1 MLVSDVQ
8 HSDSQIYV
16 CVYIFFFRFFFFI
29 GYYKILGVVSCAIQ
43 YDLVG
48 YLILCTVV
56 GIYVNPYLPIYAPSS
71 LVTASL
77 FSMSAGLFL
86 FCI

>member
-29 GYYKILGVVSCAIQ
+29 GYYKQLHTIDYTYANITERFLEMDFWDQSFM
-43 YDLVG
+43 
-48 YLILCTVV
+48 YLK
-56 GIYVNPYLPIYAPSS
+56 
-71 LVTASL
+71 
-77 FSMSAGLFL
+77 FL
-86 FCI
+86 